1 MSDFTVKLMAVTE
14 DSQLISAAGALGCF
28 DEDVSYEVLEKL
40 LFLSP
45 EERDKKCKAV
55 LKNSFGMGHG
65 AVGDQNCFIFSIENL
80 PRAAT
85 LQLCL
90 PEYAAHL
97 QQSLRRAKPERGFHV
112 PEVIKNSSLFEET
125 EAVLNESFQF
135 YKEATSAGIPGED
148 ARYLLPLYT
157 RTNIQTAVDARELCH
172 LWAMSNR
179 DGVPLVVKAVVG
191 EMMFLAEREAPHLFE
206 NFGANYESLAWNP
219 SSQLFAEENK
229 TIERLVDRYETKDRQ
244 VVLLDQPLLN
254 EAITTET
261 IREAIQNR
269 NEAELANLKH
279 IHFEFLALMSLACF
293 HQATRQR
300 TWNQSVESIYD
311 AAFCDL
317 VAPLSR
323 MFIPE
328 SIKKSMFAG
337 RYKNLYH
344 RMIKL
349 FGSLIRILPMSEA
362 IGVVPHSLM
371 VYDWIHVNG
380 WNAIHAIGKR
390 TCTKAQLEI
399 RRIAWAMARQIR
411 KAAPIFDGYV
421 EPQCITYGKC
431 PEKEPCDYVERK
443 KAREKKKNK

>member
-1 MSDFTVKLMAVTE
+1 MSDFKVKLMAVTS
-14 DSQLISAAGALGCF
+14 DPQLIATAGALGCF
-28 DEDVSYEVLEKL
+28 EEDASYEILEEL
-40 LFLSP
+40 LTLP
-45 EERDKKCKAV
+45 PDERDKKSKAV

-65 AVGDQNCFIFSIENL
+65 SVGDQCCFIFSIKDL

-90 PEYAAHL
+90 PEFMAHL
-97 QQSLRRAKPERGFHV
+97 QQSLRRAKPERGFFL
-112 PEVIKNSSLFEET
+112 PEIIKPFFAGAAET
-125 EAVLNESFQF
+125 ILTESFQF
-135 YKEATSAGIPGED
+135 YEEATKAGIPGED

-157 RTNIQTAVDARELCH
+157 RTNIQTAVNARELCH
-172 LWAMSNR
+172 LWAMSNK
-179 DGVPLVVKAVVG
+179 DSIPSVVKAVVN
-191 EMMFLAEREAPHLFE
+191 EMMSLAKKEAPYLFE
-206 NFGANYESLAWNP
+206 DFGANYELLAWHP
-219 SSQLFAEENK
+219 SSQLYAKDNETMK
-229 TIERLVDRYETKDRQ
+229 RLVDWHETEDRR
-244 VVLLDQPLLN
+244 VLLLGWLMN
-254 EAITTET
+254 EMVTRKT

-279 IHFEFLALMSLACF
+279 IHFEFLAPMSLACF

-311 AAFCDL
+311 AAYSDHKRPF
-317 VAPLSR
+317 SR

-328 SIKKSMFAG
+328 SIKKSMFAV
-337 RYKNLYH
+337 RYNILHRKMMKLYGELV
-344 RMIKL
+344 RKGI
-349 FGSLIRILPMSEA
+349 PMSEA

-371 VYDWIHVNG
+371 IYDWIHVNG

-390 TCTKAQLEI
+390 TCAKAQLEI

-411 KAAPIFDGYV
+411 KGAPIFNGFV

-443 KAREKKKNK
+443 KARKKKK